1 MKKLMLLFALGT
13 MFVLGSCGTKSTTVE
28 ETDVVVVDEVVD
40 STTVSNDELV
50 STDTVVVVLED

>member
-28 ETDVVVVDEVVD
+28 ETDVVVDEVVD